1 MMKYAFYSH
10 GGSQNHGCE
19 AIVRTLSSMIK
30 KEKTNSYIKLY
41 SFKKAEDDKVNFR
54 FIDEIEEFDYS
65 VAPKKVSFS
74 DKLKIAVYSRQSQ
87 KKSDDFY
94 YSISCRNPSLK
105 KNDIYISVGGDNY
118 CYGDGHVAKAMNT
131 TLRSMGKKTVLWGC
145 SIGSEDMT
153 PDKIEDLKGFDLVVA
168 RESFSYNALIENGID
183 KNTVLYPDS
192 AFLLPVDEEISKT
205 FEVKEHTV
213 GINVSNFVYPKG
225 CDEKHPAKKAVF
237 SLIRYILDKT
247 DLNILLIPHVT
258 RDNKADCETL
268 AEIYEKFKCERI
280 SLVGGEYS
288 ATEYKSIISR
298 CEAFIGARTH
308 ATIAAYSTCV
318 PTLVIGYSI
327 KSKGIAK
334 DLFGTYEGYVVPV
347 EDLNDSDLFIET
359 FKDFYA
365 KNGEI
370 RKYLQKFMPDY
381 IGKAENSIKE
391 LFKI

>member
-1 MMKYAFYSH
+1 MRYAFYSH

-30 KEKTNSYIKLY
+30 KEKPESFIKLY
-41 SFKKAEDDKVNFR
+41 TFKKDEDEQAGFS
-54 FIDEIEEFDYS
+54 FIDETEEFDYS
-65 VAPKKVSFS
+65 VVPEKVSFS
-74 DKLKIAVYSRQSQ
+74 DKIKIALYSRQSQ
-87 KKSDDFY
+87 KKSDEFY
-94 YSISCRNPSLK
+94 YSIPCRNPSLK
-105 KNDIYISVGGDNY
+105 KNDVYISVGGDNY
-118 CYGDGHVAKAMNT
+118 CYGDGHIAKAMNS
-131 TLRSMGKKTVLWGC
+131 TLRSLGKKTVLWGC

-168 RESFSYNALIENGID
+168 RETFSYDALIKNGID

-192 AFLLPVDEEISKT
+192 AFSLPVDEEMNKT

-225 CDEKHPAKKAVF
+225 CDENHPSKKAVF
-237 SLIRYILDKT
+237 SLIRYILDET

-280 SLVGGEYS
+280 GLVGGEYS

-318 PTLVIGYSI
+318 PTLVLGYSI
-327 KSKGIAK
+327 KSKGIAH
-334 DLFGTYEGYVVPV
+334 DIFGTYDGYVVPV
-347 EDLNDSDLFIET
+347 EELSDSDRFIEI
-359 FKDFYA
+359 FKGFYA
-365 KNGEI
+365 KNGEM
-370 RKYLQKFMPDY
+370 RKYLQNFMPDY
-381 IGKAENSIKE
+381 INKAENSIKE

>member
-1 MMKYAFYSH
+1 MKYAFYSH

-30 KEKTNSYIKLY
+30 KEKPESYIKLY
-41 SFKKAEDDKVNFR
+41 TFKKDEDERAGFPL
-54 FIDEIEEFDYS
+54 IDEIEEFDYS
-65 VAPKKVSFS
+65 VAPKNTSFS
-74 DKLKIAVYSRQSQ
+74 DKIKIALYSRQSQ
-87 KKSDDFY
+87 KKADEFY
-94 YSISCRNPSLK
+94 FSIPCRNPSLK

-118 CYGDGHVAKAMNT
+118 CYGDGHVAKAMNK

-145 SIGSEDMT
+145 SVGEDDLT
-153 PDKIEDLKGFDLVVA
+153 PDKIEDLKGFDLIVA
-168 RESFSYNALIENGID
+168 REIFTYDALIKNGID
-183 KNTVLYPDS
+183 KNTLLYPDS
-192 AFLLPVDEEISKT
+192 AFLLPVDEKMNEA
-205 FEVKEHTV
+205 FEVKEHTI
-213 GINVSNFVYPKG
+213 GINISNFVYPRN
-225 CDEKHPAKKAVF
+225 CDENHPAKKAVF
-237 SLIRYILDKT
+237 SLIRYILDET

-258 RDNKADCETL
+258 RNNAADCETL
-268 AEIYEKFKCERI
+268 SEIYEKFKCERVG
-280 SLVGGEYS
+280 LVGGEYS

-334 DLFGTYEGYVVPV
+334 DIFGTYDGYVFPV
-347 EDLNDSDLFIET
+347 EELSDGERFIEI
-359 FKDFYA
+359 FKEFYA
-365 KNGEI
+365 KNSEI
-370 RKYLQKFMPDY
+370 RKHLQNFMPDY

>member
-1 MMKYAFYSH
+1 MKYAFYSH

-30 KEKTNSYIKLY
+30 KEKPEAFIKLY
-41 SFKKAEDDKVNFR
+41 SFKKAEDEKAGFPL
-54 FIDEIEEFDYS
+54 IDEIEEFDYS
-65 VAPKKVSFS
+65 VAPKSTSFF
-74 DKLKIAVYSRQSQ
+74 DKIKIALYSKQSQ
-87 KKSDDFY
+87 KKADDFY
-94 YSISCRNPSLK
+94 YTIACRNPSLK
-105 KNDIYISVGGDNY
+105 KNDVYISVGGDNY

-145 SIGSEDMT
+145 SIGNEDMT
-153 PDKIEDLKGFDLVVA
+153 PDKIEDLKGFDLIVA
-168 RESFSYNALIENGID
+168 RETFSYDALIKNGID

-192 AFLLPVDEEISKT
+192 AFLLPVDEKMNET
-205 FEVKEHTV
+205 FEVREHTV
-213 GINVSNFVYPKG
+213 GINISNFVYPKD
-225 CDEKHPAKKAVF
+225 CDENHPAKKAVF
-237 SLIRYILDKT
+237 SLIRYILEET

-258 RDNKADCETL
+258 RNNAADCETL
-268 AEIYEKFKCERI
+268 SEIYEKFRCERI
-280 SLVGGEYS
+280 GLVSGDYS

-334 DLFGTYEGYVVPV
+334 DIFGTYDGYVFPV
-347 EDLNDSDLFIET
+347 EELKYGERFIEI
-359 FKDFYA
+359 FKEFYS
-365 KNGEI
+365 KNSEM
-370 RKYLQKFMPDY
+370 RKYLQNFMPDY

>member
-1 MMKYAFYSH
+1 MKYAFYSH

-30 KEKTNSYIKLY
+30 KEKNESYIKLY
-41 SFKKAEDDKVNFR
+41 SFKKDEDKKAGLP

-65 VAPKKVSFS
+65 GSPKNISFA
-74 DKLKIAVYSRQSQ
+74 DKLRIALYSKQSQ
-87 KKSDDFY
+87 KKADEFY
-94 YSISCRNPSLK
+94 YSIPCRNPSLK

-145 SIGSEDMT
+145 SIGSEDIT

-192 AFLLPVDEEISKT
+192 AFLLPVDEEMSKT

-237 SLIRYILDKT
+237 SLIKYILDET
-247 DLNILLIPHVT
+247 ELNILLIPHVT

-334 DLFGTYEGYVVPV
+334 DIFGTYEGYVVPV
-347 EDLNDSDLFIET
+347 KELNDSDRFIEK
-359 FKDFYA
+359 FKDFYS
-365 KNGEI
+365 KNSEI

>member
-1 MMKYAFYSH
+1 MKYAFYSH

-30 KEKTNSYIKLY
+30 KEKPEAFIKLY
-41 SFKKAEDDKVNFR
+41 SFKKAEDEKAGFPL
-54 FIDEIEEFDYS
+54 IDEIEEFDYS
-65 VAPKKVSFS
+65 VAPKSTSFS
-74 DKLKIAVYSRQSQ
+74 DKIKIALYSKQSQ
-87 KKSDDFY
+87 KKADDFY
-94 YSISCRNPSLK
+94 YTIACRNPSLK
-105 KNDIYISVGGDNY
+105 KNDVYISVGGDNY

-145 SIGSEDMT
+145 SIGNEDMT
-153 PDKIEDLKGFDLVVA
+153 PDKIEDLKGFDLIVA
-168 RESFSYNALIENGID
+168 RETFSYDALIKNGID

-192 AFLLPVDEEISKT
+192 AFLLPVDEKMNET
-205 FEVKEHTV
+205 FEVREHTV
-213 GINVSNFVYPKG
+213 GINISNFVYPKD
-225 CDEKHPAKKAVF
+225 CDENHPAKKAVF
-237 SLIRYILDKT
+237 SLIRYILEET

-258 RDNKADCETL
+258 RNNAADCETL
-268 AEIYEKFKCERI
+268 SEIYEKFRCERI
-280 SLVGGEYS
+280 GLVSGDYS

-334 DLFGTYEGYVVPV
+334 DIFGTYDGYVFPV
-347 EDLNDSDLFIET
+347 EELKDGDRFIEI
-359 FKDFYA
+359 FKEFYS
-365 KNGEI
+365 KNSEM
-370 RKYLQKFMPDY
+370 RKYLQNFMPDY

>member
-1 MMKYAFYSH
+1 MKYAFYSH

-30 KEKTNSYIKLY
+30 KEKPDSYIKLY
-41 SFKKAEDDKVNFR
+41 SFKKYEDEKADLP

-65 VAPKKVSFS
+65 IAPKNISFA
-74 DKLKIAVYSRQSQ
+74 DKLKIAFYSKQSQ
-87 KKSDDFY
+87 KKADDFY
-94 YSISCRNPSLK
+94 YKIACRNPSLK

-118 CYGDGHVAKAMNT
+118 CYGDGHIPKAINT

-192 AFLLPVDEEISKT
+192 AFLLPVDEKMNKA
-205 FEVKEHTV
+205 FEVKEHTI
-213 GINVSNFVYPKG
+213 GLNVSNFVYHKD
-225 CDEKHPAKKAVF
+225 CDENHPAKKAVF
-237 SLIRYILDKT
+237 SLIRYILEKT

-258 RDNKADCETL
+258 RDNKKDCEIL

-280 SLVGGEYS
+280 CLVSGEYS

-334 DLFGTYEGYVVPV
+334 DIFGTYEGYVVPV
-347 EDLNDSDLFIET
+347 EELNDNKSFVET

-365 KNGEI
+365 KNSEI
-370 RKYLQKFMPDY
+370 RKHLQSFMPEY